1 MTAKNIWIFGI
12 TTVLVILVIGYIL
25 YGLYLMADE
34 DKYGDLVYVKE
45 KVEDGDLILKSND
58 DNENGKVSFQEIG
71 LIEKSF
77 VGNVYVWD
85 SKNTVKKTLFDW
97 CEKQN
102 AQKVK
107 ILRAK
112 RKIDFK
118 KILKVNS
125 NYNYLIKAENFELV
139 TESL

>member
-1 MTAKNIWIFGI
+1 MTAKNRRIVGI
-12 TTVLVILVIGYIL
+12 SILSISLIIGFII
-25 YGLYLMADE
+25 YGIYQMADE

-58 DNENGKVSFQEIG
+58 DVENGEVNFQQIGVIEMSFG
-71 LIEKSF
+71 T
-77 VGNVYVWD
+77 VYVWD
-85 SKNTVKKTLFDW
+85 NKNTVKKTLFDW

-107 ILRAK
+107 VLRAK
-112 RKIDFK
+112 KKIDFK
-118 KILKVNS
+118 KISKVNG
-125 NYNYLIKAENFELV
+125 NYNYLLKSENFEMV